1 MSAVMGSDAL
11 SMSFDETLKLIRT
24 GSVPDLFA
32 TMLSNVD
39 PATYD
44 EIAFSSTATTDV
56 YVTKLATVT
65 VLTYTV
71 TYTDA
76 TKQVVSGIVAA

>member
-1 MSAVMGSDAL
+1 MELASDAL
-11 SMSFDETLKLIRT
+11 SMSFDETRKLLRT
-24 GSVPDLFA
+24 GGATDLFTA
-32 TMLSNVD
+32 MISNVD

-44 EIAFSSTATTDV
+44 EIAFSSTSLTDV
-56 YVTKLATVT
+56 YVTKLASVT

-76 TKQVVSGIVAA
+76 SKIVASGIVAA